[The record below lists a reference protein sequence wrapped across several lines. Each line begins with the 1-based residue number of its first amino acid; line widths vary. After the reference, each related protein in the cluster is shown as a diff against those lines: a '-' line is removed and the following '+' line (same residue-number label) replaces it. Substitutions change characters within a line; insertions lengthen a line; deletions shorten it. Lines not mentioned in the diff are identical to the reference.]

1 MPNYRPANRV
11 HLALFFLFA
20 VVAQVTVAQVPD
32 TAHPVP
38 GATVSGVVRDSIAH
52 APLAGATVQLVGAD
66 SGTRF
71 GRTVASDALGRYTL
85 TNLPDGRYTIGFF
98 HPMLDSLGVEPPLRP
113 VNIEGHQPVHLD
125 LASPSVGQV
134 RSAVCGGPSS
144 ADSGAVVIGIVR
156 DARDRAPAAG
166 VAVTGEWLELSFT
179 TQGLVRRMPHLVATT
194 GENGWFA
201 LCNVPAAGTMALTAA
216 RGEDSTDRIELQIPA
231 EGFLRREL
239 YIGPSR
245 TVITAEEAQR
255 GDTAVRPPRR
265 VRVGDGHLNGVVV
278 RIADG
283 RPLAGARVGIVN
295 GPQTTA
301 NERGEWT
308 LAGAPAGTRML
319 DVRGVGYYPES
330 RPVDVVAGA
339 APVRS
344 ALFTFSAMLDT
355 VKVTANRLRFDSDRS
370 GFEARRRSGVGH
382 YLTPADIARRGAIVT
397 SDIFRSMPG
406 VRLDIGPDGFKKQI
420 TINSPFGYC
429 QPSIY
434 LDGFRFDNISAG
446 DIDDWASP
454 GRLSGVEVY
463 SEASVPPQYQQGM
476 TGCGTILLWTR

>member
-1 MPNYRPANRV
+1 MRLKSLFLIAAVTRV
-11 HLALFFLFA
+11 GT
-20 VVAQVTVAQVPD
+20 AQTPD
-32 TAHPVP
+32 ATHPTL

-52 APLAGATVQLVGAD
+52 APLRGAMVQLVGAD
-66 SGTRF
+66 SGARF
-71 GRTVASDALGRYTL
+71 GRTAVSDTLGRFTL
-85 TNLPDGRYTIGFF
+85 GDVPDGRYTLGFF
-98 HPMLDSLGVEPPLRP
+98 HPMLDSLGVEPPPHTVQIQGHRP
-113 VNIEGHQPVHLD
+113 VRIE
-125 LASPSVGQV
+125 LASPSVAQV
-134 RSAVCGGPSS
+134 RSAVCGASS
-144 ADSGAVVIGIVR
+144 SGDSAAIVVGTVR

-179 TQGLVRRMPHLVATT
+179 KQGLVRRMPHLVATT

-201 LCNVPAAGTMALTAA
+201 LCNVPAAGTMALTAT
-216 RGEDSTDRIELQIPA
+216 RGEDSTDRIEVQIPA

-239 YIGPSR
+239 YIGPSH
-245 TVITAEEAQR
+245 TVVTAPEAQR
-255 GDTAVRPPRR
+255 GDTVARPPRR
-265 VRVGDGHLNGVVV
+265 VRVGDGRLTGRVV

-283 RPLAGARVGIVN
+283 RPLAGARVGILN

-301 NERGEWT
+301 NELGEWT
-308 LAGAPAGTRML
+308 LLNAPAGTRML

-344 ALFTFSAMLDT
+344 ALFTLSAMLDT
-355 VKVTANRLRFDSDRS
+355 VKVSASRLRFNSDQS
-370 GFEARRRSGVGH
+370 GFEDRRRSGVGR
-382 YLTPADIARRGAIVT
+382 YLTPTDIARRGAMVT

-406 VRLDIGPDGFKKQI
+406 VRLEIGPGGFEKQI
-420 TINSPFGYC
+420 TINGPFGYC

-454 GRLSGVEVY
+454 GRLSGVEIY

-476 TGCGTILLWTR
+476 TGCGTILLWTRR

>member
-1 MPNYRPANRV
+1 M
-11 HLALFFLFA
+11 
-20 VVAQVTVAQVPD
+20 
-32 TAHPVP
+32 
-38 GATVSGVVRDSIAH
+38 
-52 APLAGATVQLVGAD
+52 VQLVGAD
-66 SGTRF
+66 SGTTF

-85 TNLPDGRYTIGFF
+85 TNLPDGHYTIGFF
-98 HPMLDSLGVEPPLRP
+98 HPMLDSLGVEPPLRA
-113 VNIEGHQPVHLD
+113 VNIERHQPVHID

-134 RSAVCGGPSS
+134 RSAVCGASSS
-144 ADSGAVVIGIVR
+144 ADSGAIVVGIVR

-179 TQGLVRRMPHLVATT
+179 KQGLVRRMPHLVATT

-201 LCNVPAAGTMALTAA
+201 LCNVPTAGTMALTAT

-245 TVITAEEAQR
+245 TVVTADNAQP
-255 GDTAVRPPRR
+255 GDTVARPPRR
-265 VRVGDGHLNGVVV
+265 VRLGDGRLTGTVV

-283 RPLAGARVGIVN
+283 KPLPGARVGIVN

-308 LAGAPAGTRML
+308 LADAPAGTRML

-339 APVRS
+339 TPVRS
-344 ALFTFSAMLDT
+344 ALFTLTAMLDT
-355 VKVTANRLRFDSDRS
+355 VKVSARRLRFDTDRS
-370 GFEARRRSGVGH
+370 GFEDRRRSGAGR
-382 YLTPADIARRGAIVT
+382 YLTPTDIARRGAIVT

-406 VRLDIGPDGFKKQI
+406 VRLEIGPGGFERQI
-420 TINSPFGYC
+420 TINGPFGYC

-434 LDGFRFDNISAG
+434 LDGFRFDNISAD
-446 DIDDWASP
+446 DIDGWTSP

-476 TGCGTILLWTR
+476 TGCGTILLWTKR

>member
-1 MPNYRPANRV
+1 MPNCRPTNRV
-11 HLALFFLFA
+11 HLAPFFLIA
-20 VVAQVTVAQVPD
+20 VLARVAAAQVPD
-32 TAHPVP
+32 TAHPAS

-71 GRTVASDALGRYTL
+71 GRTASSDAFGRYTL
-85 TNLPDGRYTIGFF
+85 ANLPDGHYMIGFF

-113 VNIEGHQPVHLD
+113 VSIEGQRPVHLD

-134 RSAVCGGPSS
+134 RSAVCGGSS
-144 ADSGAVVIGIVR
+144 NADSGAIVVGTVR
-156 DARDRAPAAG
+156 DARDRTPATG
-166 VAVTGEWLELSFT
+166 VAVTGEWLEMSFT
-179 TQGLVRRMPHLVATT
+179 RQGLVRRMPHLVATT

-216 RGEDSTDRIELQIPA
+216 RGEDSTDRIELQVPA

-255 GDTAVRPPRR
+255 GDTVARPPRR
-265 VRVGDGHLNGVVV
+265 VRVGDGRLTGTVV

-283 RPLAGARVGIVN
+283 RPLPGARVGIEN

-308 LAGAPAGTRML
+308 LANAPAGTRML

-339 APVRS
+339 TPIRS
-344 ALFTFSAMLDT
+344 ALFTLTAMLDT
-355 VKVTANRLRFDSDRS
+355 VKVSANRLRFDRDRT

-382 YLTPADIARRGAIVT
+382 YLTPTDIARRGAIVIA
-397 SDIFRSMPG
+397 DIFRSMPG
-406 VRLDIGPDGFKKQI
+406 VRVEIDPQGFEKRI
-420 TINSPFGYC
+420 MINGPFGYC

-434 LDGFRFDNISAG
+434 LDGFRFDSISAG
-446 DIDDWASP
+446 DLDGWASP
-454 GRLSGVEVY
+454 GRLSGVEIY

-476 TGCGTILLWTR
+476 TGCGTILLWTK

>member
-1 MPNYRPANRV
+1 MR
-11 HLALFFLFA
+11 LKSLFLIA
-20 VVAQVTVAQVPD
+20 VVARVGTAQSPD
-32 TAHPVP
+32 STHPP
-38 GATVSGVVRDSIAH
+38 TGATVSGVVRDSIAH
-52 APLAGATVQLVGAD
+52 APLAGAMVQLVGAD
-66 SGTRF
+66 SGTTF

-85 TNLPDGRYTIGFF
+85 TNLPDGHYTIGFF
-98 HPMLDSLGVEPPLRP
+98 HPMLDSLGVEPPLRA
-113 VNIEGHQPVHLD
+113 VQIEGHRPMRVD

-134 RSAVCGGPSS
+134 RSAVCGASSS
-144 ADSGAVVIGIVR
+144 ADSGAIVVGIVR

-179 TQGLVRRMPHLVATT
+179 TQGLVRRAPNLVATT

-216 RGEDSTDRIELQIPA
+216 RGEDSTDRIEVQIPA

-239 YIGPSR
+239 YIGASR
-245 TVITAEEAQR
+245 TVVTAEEAQR
-255 GDTAVRPPRR
+255 GDTVARPPRR

-308 LAGAPAGTRML
+308 LVNAPAGTRML

-339 APVRS
+339 TPIRS
-344 ALFTFSAMLDT
+344 ALFTLTAMLDT
-355 VKVTANRLRFDSDRS
+355 VKVTASRLLSDRDQS

-382 YLTPADIARRGAIVT
+382 YLTPKDIAARGAIVIA
-397 SDIFRSMPG
+397 DIFRSMPG
-406 VRLDIGPDGFKKQI
+406 VRVEIDPQGFEK
-420 TINSPFGYC
+420 TIKINGPFGYC

-434 LDGFRFDNISAG
+434 LDGFRFDSLSAG
-446 DIDDWASP
+446 DIDGWVSP
-454 GRLSGVEVY
+454 GRIRGVEIY

-476 TGCGTILLWTR
+476 TGCGTILIWTKR

>member
-1 MPNYRPANRV
+1 MV
-11 HLALFFLFA
+11 
-20 VVAQVTVAQVPD
+20 QV
-32 TAHPVP
+32 
-38 GATVSGVVRDSIAH
+38 
-52 APLAGATVQLVGAD
+52 VGAD
-66 SGTRF
+66 SGTKF
-71 GRTVASDALGRYTL
+71 GRTVASDALGRYSL
-85 TNLPDGRYTIGFF
+85 TNLPDGHYTIGFF
-98 HPMLDSLGVEPPLRP
+98 HPMLDSLGVEPPLRA
-113 VNIEGHQPVHLD
+113 VNIEGHQPLHID

-134 RSAVCGGPSS
+134 RSAVCGASSS
-144 ADSGAVVIGIVR
+144 ADSGAIMVGIVR
-156 DARDRAPAAG
+156 DARDGAPAAG

-179 TQGLVRRMPHLVATT
+179 TQGLVRRMPRLVATT

-201 LCNVPAAGTMALTAA
+201 LCNVPAAGTMALTAT

-245 TVITAEEAQR
+245 IVVTAEAAQR
-255 GDTAVRPPRR
+255 GDTVARPPRR
-265 VRVGDGHLNGVVV
+265 VRFGDGRLSGVVV

-283 RPLAGARVGIVN
+283 KPVAGARVGIVN

-308 LAGAPAGTRML
+308 LANAPAGTRML

-339 APVRS
+339 TPVHS
-344 ALFTFSAMLDT
+344 ALFTFTAMLDT
-355 VKVTANRLRFDSDRS
+355 VKVTASRLRFDRDRS

-397 SDIFRSMPG
+397 SDVFRSMPG
-406 VRLDIGPDGFKKQI
+406 VRVEIDPQGFEKRI
-420 TINSPFGYC
+420 MINGPFGYC

-434 LDGFRFDNISAG
+434 LDGFRFDGISTG
-446 DIDDWASP
+446 DIDGWTSP
-454 GRLSGVEVY
+454 GKLSGVEVY
-463 SEASVPPQYQQGM
+463 SEGSVPPQYQQGM
-476 TGCGTILLWTR
+476 TGCGTILLWTK

>member
-1 MPNYRPANRV
+1 MPNCRPTNRAP
-11 HLALFFLFA
+11 LAPFFLIA
-20 VVAQVTVAQVPD
+20 VLARVAAGQVPD

-38 GATVSGVVRDSIAH
+38 GGSVSGVVRDSIAH
-52 APLAGATVQLVGAD
+52 TPLAGATVQLVGAD

-71 GRTVASDALGRYTL
+71 GRTVASDGLGRYTL

-98 HPMLDSLGVEPPLRP
+98 HPMLDSLGVDPPLRA

-134 RSAVCGGPSS
+134 RSAVCGGPSG
-144 ADSGAVVIGIVR
+144 ADSGAVVVGVVR

-166 VAVTGEWLELSFT
+166 VSVTGEWLEMSFT
-179 TQGLVRRMPHLVATT
+179 KQGLVRRTPHLVATT

-201 LCNVPAAGTMALTAA
+201 LCNVPTAGTMALTAT

-245 TVITAEEAQR
+245 TVVTPSEAPP
-255 GDTAVRPPRR
+255 GDTVARPPRR
-265 VRVGDGHLNGVVV
+265 VRVGDGRLTGTVV

-283 RPLAGARVGIVN
+283 RPLASARVSIVN

-301 NERGEWT
+301 NERGEWI
-308 LAGAPAGTRML
+308 LADAPTGTRML
-319 DVRGVGYYPES
+319 DIRGVGYYPES

-344 ALFTFSAMLDT
+344 ALFTLSAMLDT
-355 VKVTANRLRFDSDRS
+355 VKVTASRLRFDSDRS

-397 SDIFRSMPG
+397 SDVFRSMPG
-406 VRLDIGPDGFKKQI
+406 VRLEIGPGFERQI
-420 TINSPFGYC
+420 TINGPFGYC

-434 LDGFRFDNISAG
+434 LDGFRFDNISAST
-446 DIDDWASP
+446 IDEWASP
-454 GRLSGVEVY
+454 GRLSGIEVY
-463 SEASVPPQYQQGM
+463 SEASVPPQYQTGM
-476 TGCGTILLWTR
+476 TGCGTILLWTKR

>member
-1 MPNYRPANRV
+1 
-11 HLALFFLFA
+11 
-20 VVAQVTVAQVPD
+20 
-32 TAHPVP
+32 
-38 GATVSGVVRDSIAH
+38 
-52 APLAGATVQLVGAD
+52 
-66 SGTRF
+66 
-71 GRTVASDALGRYTL
+71 
-85 TNLPDGRYTIGFF
+85 
-98 HPMLDSLGVEPPLRP
+98 MLDSLGVEPPLRP

-144 ADSGAVVIGIVR
+144 ADSGAVVVGIVR
-156 DARDRAPAAG
+156 DARDRAPASG

-179 TQGLVRRMPHLVATT
+179 TQGLVRRAPHLVATT

-245 TVITAEEAQR
+245 TVVTASEAQP
-255 GDTAVRPPRR
+255 GDTGARPPRR
-265 VRVGDGHLNGVVV
+265 LRMGDGRVNGVVV

-283 RPLAGARVGIVN
+283 RPLAGAHVGIVN

-308 LAGAPAGTRML
+308 LVDAPTGTRML

-330 RPVDVVAGA
+330 RPVDVIAGA
-339 APVRS
+339 TPIRS
-344 ALFTFSAMLDT
+344 ALFTLTAMLDT
-355 VKVTANRLRFDSDRS
+355 VKVTASRLRFDRDRS
-370 GFEARRRSGVGH
+370 GFEARRRSGVGR
-382 YLTPADIARRGAIVT
+382 YLTPADIARRGPIVT

-406 VRLDIGPDGFKKQI
+406 VRLEIGPGGVERQI
-420 TINSPFGYC
+420 TINGPFGYC

-434 LDGFRFDNISAG
+434 LDGFRFDNIST
-446 DIDDWASP
+446 DDMDSWTSP

-476 TGCGTILLWTR
+476 TGCGTILLWTRR